1 MEVDPTWLHVLASAD
16 GGDAA
21 PAQSIRP
28 ALAERL
34 LAAHQ
39 QRLRRRSVTP
49 QPPGAR
55 WSDDAGDG
63 RHLGDVLDQ
72 DPAGD
77 RPYLALGRI
86 GAGGMG
92 VVHLAR
98 QRSTGR
104 EVAVKA
110 VHPDHRQPGYLAAFR
125 RECRITAS
133 LEHPHVV
140 PVYDAGA
147 DFMVM
152 KRLIGRSLEERLR
165 HEGAGLAAAV
175 EALLKVGDAVAYAH
189 ARGVVHRDLKGE
201 NVMVGDFGEVW
212 IMDWGLAAG
221 FAPSA
226 EGTWIAPP
234 VSERQEMCAGTPMC
248 VAPEAA
254 LADPAALGPG
264 IDLFMLGA
272 LLYRVLCGHYPYE
285 SPGGK
290 ESLRL
295 AARRAIPPLLERAPA
310 APFRL
315 VQAAERAMAWEPDDR
330 GDLAGFLA
338 DLRIWLHTS
347 GAATEASA
355 LVARATAALAAGGSA
370 AATGERYRS
379 LALAIAEADRALA
392 LSPELR
398 AAHEVARQA
407 RTAFAAAAQAAGDRT
422 LAELVQRGFAPPV
435 AR

>member
-1 MEVDPTWLHVLASAD
+1 MDVDPTWLQMMASAD
-16 GGDAA
+16 GGDGL
-21 PAQSIRP
+21 PSQSIRP

-34 LAAHQ
+34 LAAHH
-39 QRLRRRSVTP
+39 QRLRRRSLTP
-49 QPPGAR
+49 RPAGAR
-55 WSDDAGDG
+55 WNDDAGDG
-63 RHLGDVLDQ
+63 RHLGDVLDE
-72 DPAGD
+72 DPAGPL
-77 RPYLALGRI
+77 PYLALGRI

-104 EVAVKA
+104 EVAIKA
-110 VHPDHRQPGYLAAFR
+110 VHPDRQQSGYLTAFR

-152 KRLIGRSLEERLR
+152 KRLIGSSLEERLR
-165 HEGAGLAAAV
+165 APGASLPAAI
-175 EALLKVGDAVAYAH
+175 EALLKVGDAIAYAH

-201 NVMVGDFGEVW
+201 NVMIGDFGEVW

-221 FAPSA
+221 FAPSP
-226 EGTWIAPP
+226 EGAWIAPP

-248 VAPEAA
+248 VAPEVA
-254 LADPAALGPG
+254 LGDPAALGPG

-285 SPGGK
+285 SPSGTD
-290 ESLRL
+290 SLRL
-295 AARRAIPPLLERAPA
+295 AARRAMPPLLERTPA

-315 VQAAERAMAWEPDDR
+315 VQAAERAMAWEPGDR
-330 GDLAGFLA
+330 GELGDYLA
-338 DLRIWLHTS
+338 DLRTWLHTS
-347 GAATEASA
+347 GAAAEAHA
-355 LVARATAALAAGGSA
+355 LVARASAALSSGARATT
-370 AATGERYRS
+370 TGERYRA
-379 LALAIAEADRALA
+379 LAQAIAEADRALA

-407 RTAFAAAAQAAGDRT
+407 RAAFAAAASAAGDRT

>member
-1 MEVDPTWLHVLASAD
+1 MEVDPSWLRVLASAD
-16 GGDAA
+16 GGDAE
-21 PAQSIRP
+21 PTQSIRP

-34 LAAHQ
+34 LAVHQ

-49 QPPGAR
+49 QAAGTR
-55 WSDDAGDG
+55 WSDAAGDG
-63 RHLGDVLDQ
+63 RHLSDVLDQ
-72 DPAGD
+72 DPAGE

-110 VHPDHRQPGYLAAFR
+110 VHPDHQQSGYLAAFR

-165 HEGAGLAAAV
+165 ARGSELATAI
-175 EALLKVGDAVAYAH
+175 ETLLKVSDALAYAH
-189 ARGVVHRDLKGE
+189 ARGVIHRDLKGE

-221 FAPSA
+221 FAPAASG
-226 EGTWIAPP
+226 EWIAPP

-248 VAPEAA
+248 IAPEVA

-295 AARRAIPPLLERAPA
+295 AARREMSPLLERSPA

-330 GDLAGFLA
+330 GDLTGFVA
-338 DLRIWLHTS
+338 DLRVWLHTS
-347 GAATEASA
+347 GAAVEAHG
-355 LVARATAALAAGGSA
+355 LVARAVAALVVGEA
-370 AATGERYRS
+370 AATTGDRYR
-379 LALAIAEADRALA
+379 AMAQAIAEADRALA

-407 RTAFAAAAQAAGDRT
+407 RTAFAAAAQAAGDCT
-422 LAELVQRGFAPPV
+422 LATLVQRGFAPPV
-435 AR
+435 GR

>member
-16 GGDAA
+16 GGDAD
-21 PAQSIRP
+21 PSQSIRP

-39 QRLRRRSVTP
+39 QRLRRRSVSP
-49 QPPGAR
+49 QLASAR

-63 RHLGDVLDQ
+63 RHLGDVLDE
-72 DPAGD
+72 DPDGE
-77 RPYLALGRI
+77 RPYLVLGRI

-104 EVAVKA
+104 DVAVKA
-110 VHPDHRQPGYLAAFR
+110 VHPEHRQPGYLAAFR

-133 LEHPHVV
+133 LEHPQVV

-152 KRLIGRSLEERLR
+152 KRLIGRSLEERMR
-165 HEGAGLAAAV
+165 QDGADLV
-175 EALLKVGDAVAYAH
+175 DIIEALLKVCDALAYAH

-221 FAPSA
+221 FAPA
-226 EGTWIAPP
+226 ADGIWIAPP

-248 VAPEAA
+248 VAPEVA

-295 AARRAIPPLLERAPA
+295 ASRRQMQPLLERTPA

-315 VQAAERAMAWEPDDR
+315 VQAAERAMAWEPNDR
-330 GDLAGFLA
+330 GELSAFVA
-338 DLRIWLHTS
+338 DLRTWLHTS
-347 GAATEASA
+347 GAAVEAHA
-355 LVARATAALAAGGSA
+355 LVARAVEALAVGESA
-370 AATGERYRS
+370 LVTGDRYR
-379 LALAIAEADRALA
+379 AIAQAIAEADRALA

-398 AAHEVARQA
+398 AAHEVARRA
-407 RTAFAAAAQAAGDRT
+407 RAAFAAAAQAAGDRT

-435 AR
+435 GR